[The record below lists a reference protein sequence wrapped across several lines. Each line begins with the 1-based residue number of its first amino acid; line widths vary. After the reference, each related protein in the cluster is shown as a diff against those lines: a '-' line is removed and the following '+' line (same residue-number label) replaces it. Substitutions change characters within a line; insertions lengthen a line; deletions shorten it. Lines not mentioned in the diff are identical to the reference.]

1 MAGAISDQTTNLS
14 NISLTGTLLVNN
26 ISVLT
31 ALSNVSSSRVT
42 AANAWVTSQVST
54 PDMRVQGSALI
65 SGLTADFRTNA
76 VIQSWATRADE
87 SGITLGQLGLLFQ
100 ASGVSLIL
108 SSGKSYYIIGQS
120 AVSGAH
126 A

>member
-1 MAGAISDQTTNLS
+1 MPIGYLSTDTTVLS
-14 NISLTGTLLVNN
+14 NLSLTGEV
-26 ISVLT
+26 
-31 ALSNVSSSRVT
+31 AASNVSVAGGPRF
-42 AANAWVTSQVST
+42 
-54 PDMRVQGSALI
+54 
-65 SGLTADFRTNA
+65 SGVTADFRTLG

-87 SGITLGQLGLLFQ
+87 SGITIGQLGLLFQ

>member
-1 MAGAISDQTTNLS
+1 MAISDQTT
-14 NISLTGTLLVNN
+14 V
-26 ISVLT
+26 
-31 ALSNVSSSRVT
+31 LSNVSLTGNLRAATIGGGPVSDVSSSRGT
-42 AANAWVTSQVST
+42 FANVWATSEVSS
-54 PDMRVQGSALI
+54 PSIRNQGGAIL
-65 SGLTADFRTNA
+65 SGVTADFRTNA

-87 SGITLGQLGLLFQ
+87 SGITIGQLGLLFQ